1 MSEAGGRQRAR
12 EEYACASGAK
22 PRPEGR
28 VRERGRRPTML
39 MLGVEMQVTEAARRR
54 AIVRARRSTMAR
66 HGYRKEGA

>member
-1 MSEAGGRQRAR
+1 MTERGEAQDAGASKAKQRL
-12 EEYACASGAK
+12 EE
-22 PRPEGR
+22 R

-39 MLGVEMQVTEAARRR
+39 MPGVEMQVTEAARRR